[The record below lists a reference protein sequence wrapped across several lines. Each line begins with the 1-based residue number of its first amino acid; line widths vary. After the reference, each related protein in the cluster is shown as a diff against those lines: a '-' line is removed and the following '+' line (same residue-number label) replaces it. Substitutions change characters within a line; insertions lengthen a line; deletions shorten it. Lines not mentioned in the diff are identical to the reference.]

1 MIVAILQARYSSSRL
16 VGKVLKKI
24 KKKTIL
30 ELVYDNVKKT
40 KEINKVIIATSWHK
54 SDDKIYRFC
63 KGKKITCFR
72 GSLKNLAKRYHRCL
86 QKYKSDAFV
95 RICCDSPFMSEK
107 IISKCIKKYNSKK
120 YDLVTNVYPR
130 SYPKGQ
136 SVEIIKSVFFE
147 HIYKKINKRFCEDQF
162 TEYFYQNSKK
172 FNIYNVKNKINCSN
186 ISLAID
192 TKKDLINARKN
203 YNTIIKKYL

>member
-1 MIVAILQARYSSSRL
+1 MIVAILQARYSSNRL
-16 VGKVLKKI
+16 RGKVLKKI

-30 ELVYDNVKKT
+30 ELVHDNVKKAR
-40 KEINKVIIATSWHK
+40 EINKVIIATSWHR
-54 SDDKIYRFC
+54 SDDKIYKLC
-63 KGKKITCFR
+63 KEKKIICFR
-72 GSLKNLAKRYHRCL
+72 GSLKNLAKRYYGCL
-86 QKYKSDAFV
+86 KKYKSDAFV

-120 YDLVTNVYPR
+120 YDLVTNIYPR

-147 HIYKKINKRFCEDQF
+147 RVYKKINKRFCEDQF

-172 FNIYNVKNKINCSN
+172 FNIYNVKNKSNCSN

-203 YNTIIKKYL
+203 YNTITKRYL